1 MCVDDF
7 KSLLLESGVGSDIVC
22 TLNGLLPLPEC
33 TAKNIILYLPK
44 SAVFK

>member
-33 TAKNIILYLPK
+33 TAQNIVMF
-44 SAVFK
+44 AEECGV